1 MGRGL
6 TVATEPA
13 ALGTYH
19 GVAGDA
25 VPTALVEES
34 DALFLIGVIP
44 SDTNFGVSEGR
55 IDLRNAIHALD
66 RRVMIKHHVYPDI
79 PLSDLMD
86 ALLDAAEPTRA
97 PTKFTIGQA
106 YPTGL
111 DADGSLL
118 TPTDIACAV
127 NDMMATHGPMP
138 IASDIGDCLFTAM
151 DIIHTDL
158 TGPGYYAGI
167 GIRRAGGARGA
178 DRDRQTATDPGR
190 RRGLFR

>member
-25 VPTALVEES
+25 VLTALVEES

-86 ALLDAAEPTRA
+86 AVLDAAEPTRA

-106 YPTGL
+106 YP
-111 DADGSLL
+111 
-118 TPTDIACAV
+118 
-127 NDMMATHGPMP
+127 
-138 IASDIGDCLFTAM
+138 
-151 DIIHTDL
+151 

-190 RRGLFR
+190 RRGFSDDRLGARKLPPLRARPNRHPVQ